1 MPRFIVRSLA
11 RDAYCTLSKRGQW
24 SMTKNKD
31 EATRFNAKW
40 EAEMFMRSEPT
51 AHEVENVSN

>member
-1 MPRFIVRSLA
+1 
-11 RDAYCTLSKRGQW
+11 
-24 SMTKNKD
+24 MTKNKD

-51 AHEVENVSN
+51 EHEIKKVTN